1 MPSSKKRRK
10 LDALVDEDSRE
21 SFPASD
27 PPAYSGGAVGAPK
40 KRRTPVPVTSK
51 KKAAKRAAP
60 KTKTKPKAKNRKK

>member
-1 MPSSKKRRK
+1 MPISKKRRK

-40 KRRTPVPVTSK
+40 KRRTPVPMTSK
-51 KKAAKRAAP
+51 QKKAAKRTA
-60 KTKTKPKAKNRKK
+60 PKAKPKKRKK